1 MLTNRWDLSYQYE
14 LNKVADFK
22 EIEVPGSLP
31 WDFNTRPCNHKGV
44 VGFGEIDQSDL
55 LVLHFD
61 DNCLGPSHLS
71 SDDRSKWSEVF
82 RVLAKKSFKRTIFV
96 CHGAPPRKDRFNPSS
111 FFQKDL
117 PLDEETLESI
127 KGVVGNRIV
136 VVPSESAK
144 KAWGFE
150 NSIVIEPA
158 MEEYNFPFH
167 VQRINRAAIIH
178 PAPTAD
184 PHGSGYH
191 HSKVVSTGLPV
202 DIYGVDSLNEFP
214 SILPVIQASDNPTAY
229 QRWYEGLDTIAKNN
243 VCLDLQDANITA
255 MSALTA
261 MYCGV
266 PVVGNGIWN
275 GDLIKHG
282 VTGYSSVDL
291 HEIRN
296 YLIFLLKNPE
306 VSIRMGKQARRH
318 VLQTRPF
325 SQFVNKWRALLC
337 E

>member
-1 MLTNRWDLSYQYE
+1 MLTNRWDLAYQYE

-31 WDFNTRPCNHKGV
+31 WDFNIRPCNHKGIV
-44 VGFGEIDQSDL
+44 RFSEIDITDS

-61 DNCLGPSHLS
+61 DNCLGPNHLS
-71 SDDRSKWSEVF
+71 KEDRLKWSEVF
-82 RVLAKKSFKRTIFV
+82 RTLAKMPFQKTIFV

-117 PLDEETLESI
+117 PLDDETLLDI
-127 KGVVGNRIV
+127 KEIVGDRIV

-150 NSIVIEPA
+150 KSVVIEPA
-158 MEEYNFPFH
+158 MEEFNFPFQT
-167 VQRINRAAIIH
+167 QRINRGVIIH

-191 HSKVVSTGLPV
+191 HSKVVSTSLPI

-214 SILPVIQASDNPTAY
+214 SILPTVQSSDNPTAY
-229 QRWYEGLDTIAKNN
+229 QRWYEGLDLIAQSN
-243 VCLDLQDANITA
+243 VCLDLQDGSVTA
-255 MSALTA
+255 LSALTA

-275 GDLIKHG
+275 SDLIKHG
-282 VTGYSSVDL
+282 ITGYSSVEL

-306 VSIRMGKQARRH
+306 ISIRMGKQARRH
-318 VLQTRPF
+318 VIQTRPF
-325 SQFVNKWRALLC
+325 SQFATKWKALL
-337 E
+337 